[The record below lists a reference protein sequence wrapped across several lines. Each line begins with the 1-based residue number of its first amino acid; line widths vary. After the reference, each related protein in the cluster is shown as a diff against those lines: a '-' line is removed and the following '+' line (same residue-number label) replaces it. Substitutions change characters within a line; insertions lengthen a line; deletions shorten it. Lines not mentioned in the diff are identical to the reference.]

1 MVERL
6 LKFTE
11 TQAEDVG
18 SIPSGGYACTD
29 YLCFLCIALRNS
41 NCAKLSPVWMLMTDL
56 MPLCNE
62 HYNFKQE
69 QPCDQELRERKSD
82 DL

>member
-11 TQAEDVG
+11 TQADDVG
-18 SIPSGGYACTD
+18 SIPSGGYVRIY
-29 YLCFLCIALRNS
+29 YLCFCALRDW
-41 NCAKLSPVWMLMTDL
+41 NCAKLSLSEWLMTDF
-56 MPLCNE
+56 MPLCNA

-69 QPCDQELRERKSD
+69 RQCD
-82 DL
+82 